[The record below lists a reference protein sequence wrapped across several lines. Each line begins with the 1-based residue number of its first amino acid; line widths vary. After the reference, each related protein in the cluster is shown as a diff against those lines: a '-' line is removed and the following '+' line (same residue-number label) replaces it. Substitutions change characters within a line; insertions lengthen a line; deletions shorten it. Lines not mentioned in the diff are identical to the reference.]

1 VTNTYINYVT
11 TRLTIK
17 IKQRAKLLQ
26 KPEEKVIR
34 ELLAQRLLISKP
46 WHNAGEALRTL
57 SELEIV
63 GPADLA
69 KNHDDEYRHPET

>member
-1 VTNTYINYVT
+1 
-11 TRLTIK
+11 
-17 IKQRAKLLQ
+17 LQ

-69 KNHDDEYRHPET
+69 KNHDDEYRYPET

>member
-1 VTNTYINYVT
+1 M
-11 TRLTIK
+11 
-17 IKQRAKLLQ
+17 Q

-34 ELLAQRLLISKP
+34 ELLAQGLLISKS

-63 GPADLA
+63 GPEDLA
-69 KNHDDEYRHPET
+69 KNHDDEYHHAET

>member
-1 VTNTYINYVT
+1 MIQKQISLPEELNQQ
-11 TRLTIK
+11 

-34 ELLAQRLLISKP
+34 ELLAQGLLISRRH

-57 SELEIV
+57 SELGIV

-69 KNHDDEYRHPET
+69 KNHDDEYRHPEA